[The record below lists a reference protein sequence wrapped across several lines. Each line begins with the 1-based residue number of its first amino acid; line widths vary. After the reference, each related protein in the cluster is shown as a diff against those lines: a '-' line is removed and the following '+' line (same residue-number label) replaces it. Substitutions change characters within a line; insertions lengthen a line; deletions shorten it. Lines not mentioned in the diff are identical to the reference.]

1 MQKKIHIYL
10 EIIGIAKL
18 AFDMQQNE
26 IGTFDFKQN
35 RRDIALRLD

>member
-1 MQKKIHIYL
+1 M
-10 EIIGIAKL
+10 IGIAKL

-35 RRDIALRLD
+35 IWALTEEI